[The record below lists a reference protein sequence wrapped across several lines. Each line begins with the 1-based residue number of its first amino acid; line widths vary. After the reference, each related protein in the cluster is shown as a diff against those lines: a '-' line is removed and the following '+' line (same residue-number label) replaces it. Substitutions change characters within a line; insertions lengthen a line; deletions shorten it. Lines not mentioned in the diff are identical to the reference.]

1 MYREADFCFDCC
13 HAGLQ
18 SVRYVS
24 LVGANRAH
32 SAILLIAPVLMNE
45 KMQLLEIGRSG
56 RELLSLFFFFRSA
69 VDFEGF
75 PQKQTRGK
83 AELHPAQMEPHQVTP
98 DLDPAPLRCR
108 TR

>member
-1 MYREADFCFDCC
+1 M
-13 HAGLQ
+13 
-18 SVRYVS
+18 S
-24 LVGANRAH
+24 LVGANWAH

-45 KMQLLEIGRSG
+45 KMQLFEIGRSG
-56 RELLSLFFFFRSA
+56 RELLSFFFCSA

-83 AELHPAQMEPHQVTP
+83 AELCPARMEPHRVTP

-108 TR
+108 TC